1 MKKVLGLIFNR
12 WTLLT
17 AGLLALAII
26 IWVVGPLVAVGN
38 LRPLESEW
46 SRLAL
51 IGVIVFLVI
60 AKQVWSAWRARKAS
74 EKLVQGFAAQAAA
87 TPAAPSAGAQE
98 VAVIEG
104 RFKEAMDALRK
115 AQLGAKGKG
124 MGRKLGRGYLYHLP
138 WYIIIGAPGSGKT
151 TALINSGLEFPL
163 ADKFGKEAIRGVGG
177 TRNCDWWFTNEAILL
192 DTAGR
197 YTTQDSNQQDDATAW
212 GGFLQLLRKNRPRR
226 PINGVLV
233 TVSVSDLLSQPGPE
247 RERYALTVRQRI
259 QDLYQQLGVRIPIYL
274 LVTKTDLLPGFI
286 EYFDD
291 LGKEQREQV
300 LGFTLPY
307 QDQGPVLDK
316 AALGQVFSSEFEAI
330 SQRLFNGSIER
341 LEAERDP
348 TRRALIYSFPQ
359 QFTALR
365 EVLGEFLGNAF
376 SGSKFDEAMILRGL
390 YFTSGTQEDSPI
402 DRIMGVLAR
411 SFKVER
417 RALPAQKSTGRS
429 YFLTRTL
436 RDVIFPESELAGTN
450 LKWERRRGWLQ
461 AAAFVLIG
469 VVALGSLA
477 AWGVSYV
484 NNRGYLAQIQERID
498 PMRKTVEAIDP
509 STGSQV
515 VQLLP
520 ALNELRHLAIIAPVT
535 PTLSAPATWQFGL
548 FQGDKM
554 DAAARAAYRKLL
566 DDAMLPKVA
575 RRVEDL
581 LRSAQS
587 RNPELMYEA
596 LKAYLMLYD
605 TEHYSAPAL
614 KDLVLAD
621 WEANLPREVTNEQR
635 AQLEEHLNT
644 LLDRGMVLSPIP
656 QDKAL
661 VDQARIALQR
671 MSLAQRVYSRL
682 KRVGV
687 GSDIPEFKL
696 TNVAGPSAPLVFTRA
711 SGAPLTKG
719 IPGLYT
725 YNGYHQAF
733 LKQADTVARQLYEEE
748 GWVLGLPEQQRTF
761 NLNDAQGVQRL
772 INEVRRL
779 YLEDYVRIWEAFLA
793 DIKLAGHGN
802 LQSTIQVA
810 RILSAPDSPLPPFLR
825 GVVKEVTLGQKIDG
839 NSVDRAASTVRDTVS
854 GTRDTLVRMLGG
866 DQPQPGTSTQPQRLE
881 SIVDDRFDALRRFVL
896 SPAQGQPA
904 PIDSSLAL
912 LNELYTLM
920 TATETA
926 VRGGSAPPQSDVP
939 NKVRAEAARLPE
951 PVRGL
956 MSQMVT
962 SGVSQALGA
971 TRENLSNSLKAN
983 VTDFCTQAISGRYP
997 FVRSS
1002 TRDVTQDDFSR
1013 LFSPGGLMDDF
1024 FQRSL
1029 MQFVDTTTRPWSFR
1043 EVGGGQMGSSS
1054 ESGALTQFQ
1063 RALSIRDTFFRS
1075 GGKTP
1080 GLRLDFKPVEMDASI
1095 TQFIL
1100 DVDGQIVKYAHGPA
1114 VPMSVQWP
1122 GMGGRGQVRIQV
1134 SPPSASGTSGAVFEG
1149 PWALFRMFDKVD
1161 IDAGGQPERFRATFN
1176 IEGRKAVFEVT
1187 TSSVVNPFRMTDLN
1201 NFSCPGKL

>member
-1 MKKVLGLIFNR
+1 MKKILGLIFNR
-12 WTLLT
+12 WVLITL
-17 AGLLALAII
+17 GLLALAII
-26 IWVVGPLVAVGN
+26 IWIVGPLVAIGA
-38 LRPLESEW
+38 LRPLDPEW
-46 SRLAL
+46 ARIAL
-51 IGVIVFLVI
+51 IAAIVLLVV

-87 TPAAPSAGAQE
+87 APSPTAGAQE

-104 RFKEAMDALRK
+104 RFKEAMDSLRK
-115 AQLGAKGKG
+115 AQLGAKAP
-124 MGRKLGRGYLYHLP
+124 GRLGAKLGRGYLYHLP

-197 YTTQDSNQQDDATAW
+197 YTTQDSNQQDDSTAW
-212 GGFLQLLRKNRPRR
+212 SGFLQLLRKNRPRR

-247 RERYALTVRQRI
+247 RERYALTVRQRV
-259 QDLYQQLGVRIPIYL
+259 QDLYKQLGVRVPIYL

-307 QDQGPVLDK
+307 QDQGPGLDK
-316 AALGQVFSSEFEAI
+316 AALGQIFSSEFEAL

-348 TRRALIYSFPQ
+348 SRRGLIYSFPQ

-376 SGSKFDEAMILRGL
+376 AGSKFDETMVLRGL

-417 RALPAQKSTGRS
+417 RALPPQKSTGRS

-436 RDVIFPESELAGTN
+436 RDVVFPEAELAGTN

-461 AAAFVLIG
+461 AAAFVAIG
-469 VVALGSLA
+469 VVALGALA
-477 AWGVSYV
+477 AWTVSYV
-484 NNRGYLAQIQERID
+484 NNRGYLAQIQERIE
-498 PMRKTVEAIDP
+498 PMRKTVQAIDS
-509 STGSQV
+509 STGADV

-520 ALNELRHLAIIAPVT
+520 SLNELRRLAIIAPVT
-535 PTLSAPATWQFGL
+535 PDLSAPATWQFGL

-554 DAAARAAYRKLL
+554 DAAARAAYQKLL
-566 DDAMLPKVA
+566 DDAMLPKVS

-605 TEHYSAPAL
+605 TEHYSASAL

-635 AQLEEHLNT
+635 AQLEEHLNV
-644 LLDRGMVLSPIP
+644 LLDRGLVLSPIP

-661 VDQARIALQR
+661 VEQARVALQR

-687 GSDIPEFKL
+687 GADTPEFKL
-696 TNVAGPSAPLVFTRA
+696 TNAAGPAAPLVFTRA

-733 LKQADTVARQLYEEE
+733 LKQADSVARQLFEEE
-748 GWVLGLPEQQRTF
+748 GWVLGLPAQQRTF
-761 NLNDAQGVQRL
+761 NLSDTQSVQRL
-772 INEVRRL
+772 INDVRRL
-779 YLEDYVRIWEAFLA
+779 YLEDYARIWEGFLN
-793 DIKLAGHGN
+793 DIKLVGHGN
-802 LQSTIQVA
+802 LQQTIQVA

-825 GVVKEVTLGQKIDG
+825 AVVKEVTLGQKIDG
-839 NSVDRAASTVRDTVS
+839 NSVDKATTSVRETVS
-854 GTRDTLVRMLGG
+854 GTRESLARLLGG
-866 DQPQPGTSTQPQRLE
+866 EQQPGTSTQPQRLE
-881 SIVDDRFDALRRFVL
+881 SIVDDRFDSLRRYVL

-904 PIDSSLAL
+904 PIDNSLAL

-926 VRGGSAPPQSDVP
+926 IRGGSAPPQSDVP

-962 SGVSQALGA
+962 SGVTQALGA
-971 TRENLSNSLKAN
+971 TRENLSNSLKVGVA
-983 VTDFCTQAISGRYP
+983 DFCSQAIAGRYP
-997 FVRSS
+997 FVKGSA
-1002 TRDVTQDDFSR
+1002 RDVTQDDFAR
-1013 LFSPGGLMDDF
+1013 LFSPGGLMDEF
-1024 FQRSL
+1024 FQRNL
-1029 MQFVDTTTRPWSFR
+1029 MQFVDTTTKPWSFR

-1054 ESGALTQFQ
+1054 ESGALVQFQ
-1063 RALSIRDTFFRS
+1063 RAQSIRDTFFRS

-1080 GLRLDFKPVEMDASI
+1080 GLRLDFKPVEMDATI

-1122 GMGGRGQVRIQV
+1122 GTSGRGQVRIQV

-1161 IDAGGQPERFRATFN
+1161 IDGGGQPERFRATFN

-1187 TSSVVNPFRMTDLN
+1187 TSSVINPFRMTDLT
-1201 NFSCPGKL
+1201 NFNCPGKL